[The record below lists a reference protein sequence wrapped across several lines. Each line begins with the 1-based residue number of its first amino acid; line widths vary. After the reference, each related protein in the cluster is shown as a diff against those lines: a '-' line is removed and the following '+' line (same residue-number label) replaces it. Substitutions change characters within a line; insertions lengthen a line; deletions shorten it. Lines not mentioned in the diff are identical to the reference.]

1 MILSNNQIKETIDK
15 GNIQITPF
23 EYSQIEPASYDLRIE
38 NRGQLLYPFYF
49 ENPDTYFK
57 KLEETINVVIESDL
71 PFVFGV
77 DAKNTIKLKKTC
89 ETYLPIRH
97 EYPI

>member
-57 KLEETINVVIESDL
+57 KLEEYKCGNRNRFAFCIR
-71 PFVFGV
+71 GGC
-77 DAKNTIKLKKTC
+77 KKYYKT
-89 ETYLPIRH
+89 
-97 EYPI
+97 